1 MGQVNWL
8 VVKSSN
14 FELIIACW
22 HTSVFMVKDRVQ
34 KMLIADAIASKLGLR
49 PSQVNATI
57 ELFDE
62 RNTLPFI
69 ARYRKE
75 ATGELDE
82 EQIRQISV
90 LLDRLRSI
98 EARRATIL
106 ASVDEQ
112 GKLTDELKTKVMAAT
127 TMTALEDLYAPYKPK
142 RRTRAM
148 IAREEGLEG
157 LADVILK
164 QPPGDRSAEKIA
176 ASYLNDNVTSIEDA
190 LAGARDIVAE
200 VISENASVRQFVREK
215 ASKSALIRVDKNGS
229 VVDEKGIFQSYNDFE
244 VRIDRIQPYQTL
256 AINRG
261 EKENILLV
269 KVIIPE
275 RDWRSVIDD
284 EYPANLLSPMVDQ
297 LVMAIEDSASRLLLP
312 TIERD
317 LRRGLSEQADSHAIQ
332 VFSTNLKA
340 LLNQPPLQGKV
351 VLGIDPGFR
360 TGSKVAVV
368 DETGKLLDT
377 ATIYPHAPQNKWAE
391 SIKTL
396 QKLIDRHN
404 VNLITIGNGTASRET
419 EKLVAELT
427 RNTEM
432 VKYLIVN
439 EAGASVYS
447 ASSLARAELPDLD
460 VSIRGAVS
468 IARRAQDPLA
478 ELVKID
484 PRSIGVGLYQ
494 HDVDQGQLTSA
505 LEGVVESVVNSVGVD
520 FNTASPALL
529 TFVSGIGPKLAEK
542 IVAFR
547 DNAGAFHTRQELHN
561 VPGLGPKA
569 FEQAAGFLRIR
580 DGEYPLDA
588 SAIHPE
594 SYGIAEKLLSMSGL
608 TPDSKPDE
616 RIKALDKLLID
627 QTRESLARKLDCG
640 LPTLNDILEQLIRP
654 GRDPRSDTPA
664 PILRND
670 ILSMEDLE
678 TGMALKGTVRNVVDF
693 GAFVDIGVKQ
703 DGLLHRS
710 QIPVG
715 TILKVGDILD
725 LTIEKIEPERGRI
738 GLGWVRK

>member
-1 MGQVNWL
+1 M
-8 VVKSSN
+8 
-14 FELIIACW
+14 II
-22 HTSVFMVKDRVQ
+22 SE
-34 KMLIADAIASKLGLR
+34 AIASKLNLR
-49 PSQVNATI
+49 LAQVNATI
-57 ELFDE
+57 TLFDE
-62 RNTLPFI
+62 GNTLPFI

-82 EQIRQISV
+82 EQIRQISI
-90 LLDRLRSI
+90 LLERLRSI
-98 EARRATIL
+98 EARRETIL
-106 ASVDEQ
+106 ASIEEQ
-112 GKLTDELKTKVMAAT
+112 GKLSEELKNKIMAAQ
-127 TMTALEDLYAPYKPK
+127 TMTTLEDLYAPYKPK

-148 IAREEGLEG
+148 IAREKGLEG

-164 QPPGDRSAEKIA
+164 QPRGDRSAENIA
-176 ASYLNDNVTSIEDA
+176 ETYLNDNVTSIEDA

-200 VISENASVRQFVREK
+200 IISESAAVRQYVRER
-215 ASKSALIRVDKNGS
+215 ASKHALVRVEKNESAN
-229 VVDEKGIFQSYNDFE
+229 DEKGIFQSYYDFE
-244 VRIDRIQPYQTL
+244 IRIDRLQPYQTL

-261 EKENILLV
+261 EKENVLNV
-269 KVIIPE
+269 KVIVPE
-275 RDWRSVIDD
+275 RDWRSVVDD

-297 LVMAIEDSASRLLLP
+297 LAMAINDAASRLLLP

-317 LRRGLSEQADSHAIQ
+317 LRRGLSEQADGHAIK

-340 LLNQPPLQGKV
+340 LLNQPPLMGKI

-368 DETGKLLDT
+368 DTTGKLLDT
-377 ATIYPHAPQNKWAE
+377 STIYPHAPQNKWVE
-391 SIKTL
+391 SLKTL
-396 QKLIDRHN
+396 QEMIDRHA

-427 RNTEM
+427 RNTEI

-447 ASSLARAELPDLD
+447 ASPLARAEMPELD
-460 VSIRGAVS
+460 VSLRGAVS

-494 HDVDQGQLTSA
+494 HDVDQTQLSSA
-505 LEGVVESVVNSVGVD
+505 LVGVVESVVNSVGVD
-520 FNTASPALL
+520 LNTASPALL
-529 TFVSGIGPKLAEK
+529 TFVSGVGPKLADK
-542 IVAFR
+542 IVAYR
-547 DNAGAFHTRQELHN
+547 DSAGAYPTRLELRR

-569 FEQAAGFLRIR
+569 FEQAAGFLRVR

-594 SYGIAEKLLSMSGL
+594 SYVITEKILAMAGL
-608 TPDSKPDE
+608 ATRSTPEE
-616 RIKALDKLLID
+616 RSKALDKLLINK
-627 QTRESLARKLDCG
+627 TRESLAKELDCG
-640 LPTLNDILEQLIRP
+640 LPTLNDILEQLARP
-654 GRDPRSDTPA
+654 GRDPRSDTPT

-670 ILSMEDLE
+670 VLSMGDLT
-678 TGMALKGTVRNVVDF
+678 TGMVLKGTVRNVVDF

-710 QIPVG
+710 QIPTG
-715 TILKVGDILD
+715 TVLKVGDILEI
-725 LTIEKIEPERGRI
+725 TIEKIEPERGRI
-738 GLGWVRK
+738 GLGWVGK